1 MKPFWCASLLFLGH
15 PSMPVV
21 GAISIALGF
30 AKVRLVENVSY
41 GLGRVLL
48 TPVGGLGCG
57 GLGAV
62 VKPSRCA
69 SLGDPSTSVT
79 GEKHYAWI
87 CRCSTH
93 SKTLV
98 VASAV

>member
-1 MKPFWCASLLFLGH
+1 
-15 PSMPVV
+15 MPVV

-48 TPVGGLGCG
+48 TPVGGLDCG
-57 GLGAV
+57 GLGVV
-62 VKPSRCA
+62 VKPSWRA

-79 GEKHYAWI
+79 GEKHCAWI
-87 CRCSTH
+87 CRRSTH
-93 SKTLV
+93 SKTLAMALV
-98 VASAV
+98 V